1 MKILEKLFRK
11 KKKNVVGLMSGTS
24 ADGIDAALV
33 EISGSG
39 ENSHLRLIKFIT
51 VPYPKGYK
59 EVLLKNSDERTAK
72 LDEIAR
78 LDMLIAEFF
87 ADAVKILSRKA
98 AIPMNKIDLIGS
110 HGQTIHHLPNPIH
123 LFGKKIR
130 STMQIGNSSAI
141 AKLTGIV
148 TVGDFRMGDVAV
160 GGTGA
165 PLVPYFDFI
174 MFRSKKISRALLNI
188 GGIANIT
195 ILPKNCTI
203 NQVTAFDTGPG
214 NMIVDGLMQKLYNKP
229 FDKNG
234 KIASSGKLIPL
245 LLQQLMTH
253 PYLWMLPPKSTGRE
267 LFGINLIDAILNKH
281 KSAPKQDI
289 IATVTEFTA
298 LSIYLNYLKFVQPKT
313 KIDESL
319 VSGGGVHN
327 KYMMDALKR
336 YFGKIKIGT
345 VENII
350 PSDAKEA
357 VCFAMLAN
365 ELIAGNPTNMPSVTG
380 AKKRTLLGTIA
391 LP

>member
-1 MKILEKLFRK
+1 MESLIKLFGK

-24 ADGIDAALV
+24 ADGIDAALA

-39 ENSHLRLIKFIT
+39 KNSHLRLIKFIT

-59 EVLLKNSDERTAK
+59 EVLLKNSDELTAK

-87 ADAVKILSRKA
+87 ADAVKKLSRKA
-98 AIPMNKIDLIGS
+98 AIPMSKIDLIGS
-110 HGQTIHHLPNPIH
+110 HGQTIHHLPNPVH
-123 LFGKKIR
+123 LFDKKIR

-174 MFRSKKISRALLNI
+174 MFRSKKNNRALLNI

-195 ILPKNCTI
+195 ILPKNCNI

-214 NMIVDGLMQKLYNKP
+214 NMIVDGLMQKLCKKP

-245 LLQQLMTH
+245 LLQQLITH
-253 PYLWMLPPKSTGRE
+253 PYLWMPPPKSTGRE
-267 LFGINLIDAILNKH
+267 LFGKNLIDAILNKH

-298 LSIYLNYLKFVQPKT
+298 LSVYLNYLKFVQPKT
-313 KIDESL
+313 KIDELL

-327 KYMMDALKR
+327 KYLMDALNR

-380 AKKRTLLGTIA
+380 AKKRTLLGTMA

>member
-1 MKILEKLFRK
+1 MESLIKLFGK

-24 ADGIDAALV
+24 ADGIDAALA

-39 ENSHLRLIKFIT
+39 KNSHLRLIKFIT

-59 EVLLKNSDERTAK
+59 EVLLKNSDELTAK

-87 ADAVKILSRKA
+87 ADAVKKLSRKA
-98 AIPMNKIDLIGS
+98 AIPMSKIDLIGS
-110 HGQTIHHLPNPIH
+110 HGQTIHHLPNPVH
-123 LFGKKIR
+123 LFDKKIR

-174 MFRSKKISRALLNI
+174 MFRSKKINRALLNI

-195 ILPKNCTI
+195 ILPKNCNI

-214 NMIVDGLMQKLYNKP
+214 NMIVDGLMQKLCKKP

-245 LLQQLMTH
+245 LLQQLITH
-253 PYLWMLPPKSTGRE
+253 PYLWMPPPKSTGRE
-267 LFGINLIDAILNKH
+267 LFGKNLIDAILNKH

-298 LSIYLNYLKFVQPKT
+298 LSVYLNYLKFVQPKT
-313 KIDESL
+313 KIDELL

-327 KYMMDALKR
+327 KYLMDALNR

-380 AKKRTLLGTIA
+380 AKKRTLLGTMA

>member
-1 MKILEKLFRK
+1 
-11 KKKNVVGLMSGTS
+11 
-24 ADGIDAALV
+24 
-33 EISGSG
+33 
-39 ENSHLRLIKFIT
+39 
-51 VPYPKGYK
+51 
-59 EVLLKNSDERTAK
+59 
-72 LDEIAR
+72 
-78 LDMLIAEFF
+78 
-87 ADAVKILSRKA
+87 
-98 AIPMNKIDLIGS
+98 
-110 HGQTIHHLPNPIH
+110 
-123 LFGKKIR
+123 
-130 STMQIGNSSAI
+130 
-141 AKLTGIV
+141 
-148 TVGDFRMGDVAV
+148 
-160 GGTGA
+160 
-165 PLVPYFDFI
+165 
-174 MFRSKKISRALLNI
+174 
-188 GGIANIT
+188 
-195 ILPKNCTI
+195 
-203 NQVTAFDTGPG
+203 
-214 NMIVDGLMQKLYNKP
+214 MIVDGLMQKLYKKP

-245 LLQQLMTH
+245 LLQQLITH
-253 PYLWMLPPKSTGRE
+253 PYLWMPPPKSTGRE
-267 LFGINLIDAILNKH
+267 LFGKNLIDAILNKH

-298 LSIYLNYLKFVQPKT
+298 LSIYLNYLKFIQPRT
-313 KIDESL
+313 KIDELL